1 MPKKYAKKTN
11 RSRRETPQ
19 KPKGR
24 VRELDQESQEVTLQ
38 LPLPLTEL
46 LSGVRD
52 AVESVAAEAGLLVM
66 KALIDDEVEQYA
78 GPKDQHNSER
88 QGHRWGSEEGY
99 VVFSGR
105 KVPIK
110 RPRVRGVDGKE
121 KALERYKLFQTPT
134 AMQDSVGESVVC
146 GVTTRDYEK
155 VIDDVCDGYGVRKS
169 SVSRHW
175 KALSAERRA
184 EFVERRLDGV
194 DLAAILIDGVAF
206 QDYLFIVALGVD
218 STGAKEVLG
227 MWQGATEN
235 AELSKELLQ
244 DLVARGLPTD
254 RRYLFVLD
262 GSKALAKAVRS
273 CFGENAVIQRCQ
285 VHKEKNVL
293 SHLPKNYQRL
303 VKSRLRSA
311 WKMKSYEKAKEELE
325 KLATYLDDLNP
336 SAAGSLREGLDETIT
351 VHKLGVPEVL
361 RRSLR
366 STNAIESCFS
376 MTRKF
381 CRNVKN
387 WKNADMAMRWAGA
400 MLQQSQKRFH
410 RLKGC
415 RSMSVLLTAL
425 RTQDVDSI
433 SETA

>member
-1 MPKKYAKKTN
+1 M
-11 RSRRETPQ
+11 
-19 KPKGR
+19 
-24 VRELDQESQEVTLQ
+24 TLQ

-46 LSGVRD
+46 LSGVRSV
-52 AVESVAAEAGLLVM
+52 VESVAAEAGLLVM
-66 KALIDDEVEQYA
+66 KALIDEEVEQYA

-99 VVFSGR
+99 VVFSGK
-105 KVPIK
+105 KVPVK
-110 RPRVRGVDGKE
+110 RPRVRTVDGKE
-121 KALERYKLFQTPT
+121 GSLKRYRLFQTPA
-134 AMQDSVGESVVC
+134 AMEESVGKKVVC

-175 KALSAERRA
+175 KALSAERLA
-184 EFVERRLDGV
+184 EFVERRLDGL
-194 DLAAILIDGVAF
+194 DLAAILIDGIGF

-218 STGAKEVLG
+218 SSGAKEVLG

-235 AELSKELLQ
+235 AEICKELLQ
-244 DLVARGLPTD
+244 DLVARGLTAD

-262 GSKALAKAVRS
+262 GSKALGKAVRS
-273 CFGENAVIQRCQ
+273 CFDKNAVIQRCQ
-285 VHKEKNVL
+285 IHKERNIL
-293 SHLPKNYQRL
+293 SHLPKTSQAL
-303 VKSRLRSA
+303 VRRRLRAA
-311 WKMKSYEKAKEELE
+311 WKMKSYDTAKEELE
-325 KLATYLDDLNP
+325 KVVVYLDGLNP
-336 SAAGSLREGLDETIT
+336 SAAESLREGLEDTIA

-366 STNAIESCFS
+366 STNPIESCFS

-381 CRNVKN
+381 CHNVKN

-400 MLQQSQKRFH
+400 MLQESQKRFR
-410 RLKGC
+410 RLMGY

-425 RTQDVDSI
+425 RTQEVDSI
-433 SETA
+433 SQTA